1 VPEEHATVVVTD
13 SQPQLRIASATDAGH
28 HRSGNE
34 DSHLAD
40 FPVYIV
46 ADGMGGHDAG
56 AVASAA
62 VVRAFSAL
70 VGRDDVRPDE
80 VADAM
85 RRAHQTVSA
94 LSDRTRRGAG
104 STLTGVVQI
113 RHEGLPYWLVLN
125 VGDSRVYRV
134 SGARFE
140 RMTIDHSYLQEQLD
154 AGALTQAEAENFE
167 HKNVITRAVGAPDS
181 PADYWVHPVEAG
193 ERILICSDGL
203 HGEVSEA
210 ELYELLA
217 RHDDPGEAI
226 DALMRLALEHGG
238 RDNITAILVDVAPAE
253 PTAAADDQTAPLPTV
268 APEQRDP
275 SRRAASPGSSGPV
288 PPATIVEEQREAP
301 RLETTR
307 PDEDQADA

>member
-1 VPEEHATVVVTD
+1 VHEAEPA
-13 SQPQLRIASATDAGH
+13 LRTAAGTDAGRQ
-28 HRSGNE
+28 RSGNE
-34 DSHLAD
+34 DSYLAD

-104 STLTGVVQI
+104 STLTGVVQV
-113 RHEGLPYWLVLN
+113 RHEGVPYWLVLN

-134 SGARFE
+134 AGPRFE

-154 AGALTQAEAENFE
+154 AGALTLAEAETFE

-181 PADYWVHPVEAG
+181 PADYWVHPIEAG

-203 HGEVSEA
+203 HGELSEA
-210 ELYELLA
+210 ELYDVLA
-217 RHDDPGEAI
+217 HHSDPGEAV
-226 DALMRLALEHGG
+226 DALVQLALEHGG
-238 RDNITAILVDVAPAE
+238 RDNITVILVDVDPAG
-253 PTAAADDQTAPLPTV
+253 PT
-268 APEQRDP
+268 APEQ
-275 SRRAASPGSSGPV
+275 AEG
-288 PPATIVEEQREAP
+288 P
-301 RLETTR
+301 RLET
-307 PDEDQADA
+307 PDPEAPDA